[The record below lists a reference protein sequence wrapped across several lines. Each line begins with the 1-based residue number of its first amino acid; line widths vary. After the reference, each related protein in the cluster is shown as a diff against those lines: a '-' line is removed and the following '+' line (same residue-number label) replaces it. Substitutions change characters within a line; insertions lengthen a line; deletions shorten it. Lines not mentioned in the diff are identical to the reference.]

1 MLERELEIYIR
12 NGNGVRR
19 VFTYR
24 RWMFFAMAAG
34 LLVLAAGGLALWPYA
49 SGRQALE
56 ARRVEALAR
65 LSGQKAAAL
74 ALRDRVRR
82 LAEEAGRIRDFD
94 GKLAVMVD
102 AARDMGGV
110 GAFPV
115 QARLPGVPADGEAGR
130 RLVDF
135 LQALGSRMAMEE
147 VAQLELMRLLAERKL
162 EFLAKPSLWPA
173 RGYIT
178 SGFGGRRSPFGRG
191 GDFHNGVDIKVPMGS
206 TVCAAGAGRVT
217 EAGTMTGYGLR
228 IVVSHDYGLETV
240 YAHLQKI
247 EVKPGEE
254 VKRGQRIGLSGNSG
268 RTTGSHLHY
277 EVRAAGTPV
286 NPRQYMLD

>member
-24 RWMFFAMAAG
+24 RWMFFTMAAG

-56 ARRVEALAR
+56 SRRVEALAR

-110 GAFPV
+110 GAFPAP
-115 QARLPGVPADGEAGR
+115 ARLPGVPADGEAGR

-135 LQALGSRMAMEE
+135 LQALAGRMAVEE

-206 TVCAAGAGRVT
+206 PVCAAGAGRVT

>member
-1 MLERELEIYIR
+1 MLERELEIYLR
-12 NGNGVRR
+12 DGKGVRR

-24 RWMFFAMAAG
+24 RWMFVSLVAA
-34 LLVLAAGGLALWPYA
+34 LTVLTAGGLFLWPYVA
-49 SGRQALE
+49 GQEALR
-56 ARRVEALAR
+56 ARRFEAVGRLAE
-65 LSGQKAAAL
+65 QKAAAL
-74 ALRDRVRR
+74 ALRERVRR
-82 LAEEAGRIRDFD
+82 LAEEAGRIEAFD

-102 AARDMGGV
+102 APRERGGV
-110 GAFPV
+110 AAFPAA
-115 QARLPGVPADGEAGR
+115 ARLPGAPVDADAGR

-135 LQALGSRMAMEE
+135 LDVLAGRMAVEE
-147 VAQLELMRLLAERKL
+147 VEQQELARLLGERKL
-162 EFLAKPSLWPA
+162 QFLAKPSLWPA

-178 SGFGGRRSPFGRG
+178 SPFGSRSSPFGRG

-206 TVCAAGAGRVT
+206 PVYAAGAGRVT
-217 EAGTMTGYGLR
+217 EADPMTGYGLR

-247 EVKPGEE
+247 EVRPGQE

-277 EVRAAGTPV
+277 EVRAAGEPV

>member
-24 RWMFFAMAAG
+24 RWMFFTMAAG
-34 LLVLAAGGLALWPYA
+34 LLVLAAGGLALWPYV
-49 SGRQALE
+49 SGRQTLE
-56 ARRVEALAR
+56 TRRIEALAR
-65 LSGQKAAAL
+65 LSEQKAAEL

-82 LAEEAGRIRDFD
+82 LAGEAGRIRDFN

-102 AARDMGGV
+102 AARDMGSE
-110 GAFPV
+110 GAFPAP
-115 QARLPGVPADGEAGR
+115 QSLPPALADGAAGR

-135 LQALGSRMAMEE
+135 LQALGGRMAVEE
-147 VAQLELMRLLAERKL
+147 AAQLRLMRLLAERKL

-178 SGFGGRRSPFGRG
+178 SGFGSRRSPFGRG

-206 TVCAAGAGRVT
+206 PVFAAGAGRVT
-217 EAGTMTGYGLR
+217 EAGPMTGYGLR

-247 EVKPGEE
+247 EAKPGEE
-254 VKRGQRIGLSGNSG
+254 VRRGQRIGLSGNSG
-268 RTTGSHLHY
+268 RTTGAHLHY
-277 EVRAAGTPV
+277 EVHAAGTPV